1 MRNCYSPL
9 TLEESLKI
17 LKEIPCW
24 ILAGGTDFM
33 LKKERDISENILY
46 LGKISELKY
55 IEEEGARIKI
65 GAMTTL
71 DNLEKSQI
79 LENFLPL
86 LDTISSPGI
95 KNHATIGGNLC
106 NASPIGDM
114 IPPMYALNGKVVLAR
129 QEGKREIPV
138 EEFFLGRKKT
148 ALEREEVLT
157 EINFENLKEYKF
169 IWKKVAGREANALS
183 KLSLFVAYK
192 EEKGKLSDLRVAI
205 GGMGPEVIRDRELE
219 EEILKK
225 LSLREKPGIEG
236 YMKIISPITDGR
248 SDAAYKTA
256 VFRNILTGA
265 LSEIKNEIGE
275 K

>member
-1 MRNCYSPL
+1 M
-9 TLEESLKI
+9 
-17 LKEIPCW
+17 
-24 ILAGGTDFM
+24 
-33 LKKERDISENILY
+33 
-46 LGKISELKY
+46 
-55 IEEEGARIKI
+55 
-65 GAMTTL
+65 
-71 DNLEKSQI
+71 
-79 LENFLPL
+79 
-86 LDTISSPGI
+86 
-95 KNHATIGGNLC
+95 
-106 NASPIGDM
+106 
-114 IPPMYALNGKVVLAR
+114 
-129 QEGKREIPV
+129 
-138 EEFFLGRKKT
+138 
-148 ALEREEVLT
+148 
-157 EINFENLKEYKF
+157 
-169 IWKKVAGREANALS
+169 S